1 MMELNPAHVRT
12 LREIARHG
20 SFSRAAESLRL
31 SQPAVSLHMRQLE
44 ARCGTA
50 LLERVGKRAF
60 PTPAGTLL
68 LEHAGRAFA
77 ELEAAQE
84 ALRQLRGVVAGRLRL
99 GTGATASIHLLPPLL
114 RRMRAR
120 YPELELIV
128 VTGNAPEIAAAVAA
142 NELDV
147 ALVTLPVTG
156 RQLLVTPLLLDPL
169 VAVGPPAHP
178 WSRGGPLTAAEL
190 ARHPLIVY
198 ERGGTIRRV
207 IDEWFRRGGARPRVV
222 MELGNEEAIKKLVG
236 AGLGVSV
243 SPALAVRD
251 EVRAG
256 ALSMRPLSPAL
267 SRRLG
272 VVRRRDKPETPALRM
287 FLAALEGL
295 PGGSGLARCSPGRG
309 SRSRGRRRS
318 DRSDDEREAR
328 RAERING
335 SRAKARSR
343 GGGAGGRAARRAP
356 R

>member
-1 MMELNPAHVRT
+1 
-12 LREIARHG
+12 
-20 SFSRAAESLRL
+20 
-31 SQPAVSLHMRQLE
+31 MRQLE

-114 RRMRAR
+114 SRMRAR

-169 VAVGPPAHP
+169 VAVGPPGQGWP
-178 WSRGGPLTAAEL
+178 GRGALTAAEL

-198 ERGGTIRRV
+198 ERGGRS
-207 IDEWFRRGGARPRVV
+207 GG
-222 MELGNEEAIKKLVG
+222 
-236 AGLGVSV
+236 
-243 SPALAVRD
+243 
-251 EVRAG
+251 
-256 ALSMRPLSPAL
+256 
-267 SRRLG
+267 
-272 VVRRRDKPETPALRM
+272 
-287 FLAALEGL
+287 
-295 PGGSGLARCSPGRG
+295 
-309 SRSRGRRRS
+309 
-318 DRSDDEREAR
+318 
-328 RAERING
+328 
-335 SRAKARSR
+335 
-343 GGGAGGRAARRAP
+343 
-356 R
+356 

>member
-1 MMELNPAHVRT
+1 MDLNPIHVRT

-31 SQPAVSLHMRQLE
+31 SQPAVSLHVRQLE
-44 ARCGTA
+44 ERCGTA

-60 PTPAGTLL
+60 TTPAGALL

-84 ALRQLRGVVAGRLRL
+84 ALRRLCGVVAGRLRL

-114 RRMRAR
+114 RQMRAR
-120 YPELELIV
+120 YPEIELIV
-128 VTGNAPEIAAAVAA
+128 VTGNAPDIAAAISD

-147 ALVTLPVTG
+147 GLVTLPVTG
-156 RQLLVTPLLLDPL
+156 RQLLITPLRRDPL
-169 VAVGPPAHP
+169 VAVSPPGQAWP
-178 WSRGGPLTAAEL
+178 GRGGLTAAEL
-190 ARHPLIVY
+190 ARHPLILY

-207 IDEWFRRGGARPRVV
+207 IDAWFRRGGARPRVV

-243 SPALAVRD
+243 SPAMAVRD

-256 ALSMRPLSPAL
+256 ALQARPLSPAL
-267 SRRLG
+267 VRRLG
-272 VVRRRDKPETPALRM
+272 LVRRRDKAETPALRV
-287 FLAALEGL
+287 FLAAVAGL
-295 PGGSGLARCSPGRG
+295 S
-309 SRSRGRRRS
+309 
-318 DRSDDEREAR
+318 E
-328 RAERING
+328 N
-335 SRAKARSR
+335 RAKAHSP
-343 GGGAGGRAARRAP
+343 GDAAAARAPRRAP

>member
-1 MMELNPAHVRT
+1 MDLNPAHVRT

-20 SFSRAAESLRL
+20 SFSRAAESLHL

-60 PTPAGTLL
+60 PTAAGAVL

-84 ALRQLRGVVAGRLRL
+84 ALRRLRGVVAGRLRL

-128 VTGNAPEIAAAVAA
+128 VTGNAPEIAAAVSD

-147 ALVTLPVTG
+147 GIVTLPVTG
-156 RQLLVTPLLLDPL
+156 RQLAVTPLLLDPL
-169 VAVGPPAHP
+169 VAVGPPAQAWP
-178 WSRGGPLTAAEL
+178 GRSGLTATLL
-190 ARHPLIVY
+190 AREPLILY

-207 IDEWFRRGGARPRVV
+207 IDGWFRRGGARPHVV

-236 AGLGVSV
+236 AGLGISV
-243 SPALAVRD
+243 SPAMAVRD
-251 EVRAG
+251 EVRSG
-256 ALSMRPLSPAL
+256 VLSSRPLAPPL
-267 SRRLG
+267 VRRLG
-272 VVRRRDKPETPALRM
+272 LVRRRDKPETPALSM
-287 FLAALEGL
+287 FRSAVESLGGVSENRARGRSSAGGAA
-295 PGGSGLARCSPGRG
+295 GRG
-309 SRSRGRRRS
+309 
-318 DRSDDEREAR
+318 AR
-328 RAERING
+328 RART
-335 SRAKARSR
+335 
-343 GGGAGGRAARRAP
+343 
-356 R
+356 

>member
-1 MMELNPAHVRT
+1 MRNTFETVDLNPAHVRT
-12 LREIARHG
+12 LQEIARHG

-60 PTPAGTLL
+60 PTPAGALL

-84 ALRQLRGVVAGRLRL
+84 ALHRLRGVVAGRVRL

-128 VTGNAPEIAAAVAA
+128 VTGNAPEIAAAVTA

-156 RQLLVTPLLLDPL
+156 RQLRVAPLLLDPL
-169 VAVGPPAHP
+169 VAVGPPDQP
-178 WSRGGPLTAAEL
+178 WPRRGALTAAEL
-190 ARHPLIVY
+190 ARFPLIVY

-207 IDEWFRRGGARPRVV
+207 IDGWFRRGGARPRVV

-243 SPALAVRD
+243 SPAMAVRD

-267 SRRLG
+267 GRRLG
-272 VVRRRDKPETPALRM
+272 LVHRRDKPETPALRA
-287 FLAALEGL
+287 FLATVAGL
-295 PGGSGLARCSPGRG
+295 SSE
-309 SRSRGRRRS
+309 SRGTGRS
-318 DRSDDEREAR
+318 PAD
-328 RAERING
+328 
-335 SRAKARSR
+335 
-343 GGGAGGRAARRAP
+343 GAAGRAARRAP

>member
-1 MMELNPAHVRT
+1 MDLNPAHVRT

-60 PTPAGTLL
+60 PTPAGTVL

-120 YPELELIV
+120 FPELELIV

-147 ALVTLPVTG
+147 GLVTLPVGG
-156 RQLLVTPLLLDPL
+156 RQLQVTPLLLDPL
-169 VAVGPPAHP
+169 VAVGPPGQRWPRSA
-178 WSRGGPLTAAEL
+178 LTAGEL

-198 ERGGTIRRV
+198 ERGGTIRRI
-207 IDEWFRRGGARPRVV
+207 IDAWFRRGGARPRVV

-243 SPALAVRD
+243 SPAMAVR
-251 EVRAG
+251 EEARAG
-256 ALSMRPLSPAL
+256 ALSLRPLSPPL
-267 SRRLG
+267 GRRLG
-272 VVRRRDKPETPALRM
+272 LVRRRDKPETPALRA
-287 FLAALEGL
+287 FLSALQGL
-295 PGGSGLARCSPGRG
+295 ASGSGLAR
-309 SRSRGRRRS
+309 RSRRRAERIDGLARRS
-318 DRSDDEREAR
+318 RR
-328 RAERING
+328 RAERINENRG
-335 SRAKARSR
+335 KGRSP

>member
-1 MMELNPAHVRT
+1 
-12 LREIARHG
+12 
-20 SFSRAAESLRL
+20 
-31 SQPAVSLHMRQLE
+31 
-44 ARCGTA
+44 
-50 LLERVGKRAF
+50 
-60 PTPAGTLL
+60 
-68 LEHAGRAFA
+68 
-77 ELEAAQE
+77 
-84 ALRQLRGVVAGRLRL
+84 
-99 GTGATASIHLLPPLL
+99 
-114 RRMRAR
+114 
-120 YPELELIV
+120 LIV
-128 VTGNAPEIAAAVAA
+128 VTGNAPEIAAAVAT

-156 RQLLVTPLLLDPL
+156 RQLRVTPLRLDPL

-178 WSRGGPLTAAEL
+178 WPRRGPLTAAEL

-207 IDEWFRRGGARPRVV
+207 IDEWFRHGGARPRVV

-243 SPALAVRD
+243 SPAMAVRG

-272 VVRRRDKPETPALRM
+272 VVRRRDKPETSALRM

-295 PGGSGLARCSPGRG
+295 PRGCSPGSG
-309 SRSRGRRRS
+309 SRSRRRG

>member
-1 MMELNPAHVRT
+1 LLLAPQSARPAAIREIDCSHTDDEKYFWIVDLNPAHVRT

-20 SFSRAAESLRL
+20 SFSRAAESLHL

-60 PTPAGTLL
+60 PTPAGAVL

-114 RRMRAR
+114 GRMRAR

-128 VTGNAPEIAAAVAA
+128 VTGNAPEIAAAVSA

-156 RQLLVTPLLLDPL
+156 RQLQVTPLLLDPL
-169 VAVGPPAHP
+169 VAVGPPGQAWP
-178 WSRGGPLTAAEL
+178 GRGALTAAVL

-207 IDEWFRRGGARPRVV
+207 IDGWFRRGRVRPRIV

-243 SPALAVRD
+243 SPVMAVRD
-251 EVRAG
+251 EVRSG

-267 SRRLG
+267 GRRLG
-272 VVRRRDKPETPALRM
+272 LVRRRDKPETPALRA
-287 FLAALEGL
+287 FLAAVTGL
-295 PGGSGLARCSPGRG
+295 SSE
-309 SRSRGRRRS
+309 SRG
-318 DRSDDEREAR
+318 
-328 RAERING
+328 
-335 SRAKARSR
+335 KARSP
-343 GGGAGGRAARRAP
+343 GGGAAGRAARRAP

>member
-1 MMELNPAHVRT
+1 MDLNPAHVRT

-31 SQPAVSLHMRQLE
+31 SQPALSLHMRQLE

-60 PTPAGTLL
+60 PTPAGAVL

-77 ELEAAQE
+77 ALEAAQE
-84 ALRQLRGVVAGRLRL
+84 ALRGLRGVVAGRLRL

-114 RRMRAR
+114 GRMRAR

-128 VTGNAPEIAAAVAA
+128 VTGNSPEIAAAVSA

-147 ALVTLPVTG
+147 AIVTLPVTG

-169 VAVGPPAHP
+169 VAVGPPTQAWP
-178 WSRGGPLTAAEL
+178 GRGALSAAEL

-207 IDEWFRRGGARPRVV
+207 IDGWFRRGGVRPRIV

-236 AGLGVSV
+236 AGLGISV
-243 SPALAVRD
+243 SPAMAVRD
-251 EVRAG
+251 EVRSG
-256 ALSMRPLSPAL
+256 ALSMRPLSPPL
-267 SRRLG
+267 ERRLG
-272 VVRRRDKPETPALRM
+272 LVRRRDKPETSALRM
-287 FLAALEGL
+287 FLTAVAGL
-295 PGGSGLARCSPGRG
+295 SRLARCS
-309 SRSRGRRRS
+309 RRRG
-318 DRSDDEREAR
+318 
-328 RAERING
+328 ERISEN
-335 SRAKARSR
+335 RAKGRSP
-343 GGGAGGRAARRAP
+343 GGGAAGRAARRAP

>member
-1 MMELNPAHVRT
+1 MDLNPAHVRT

-20 SFSRAAESLRL
+20 SFSRAAESLHL

-60 PTPAGTLL
+60 PTPAGAVL

-114 RRMRAR
+114 GRMRAR

-128 VTGNAPEIAAAVAA
+128 VTGNAPEIAAAVSA

-156 RQLLVTPLLLDPL
+156 RQLQVTPLLLDPL
-169 VAVGPPAHP
+169 VAVGPPAQAWP
-178 WSRGGPLTAAEL
+178 GRGALTAAVL

-198 ERGGTIRRV
+198 ERV
-207 IDEWFRRGGARPRVV
+207 IDGWFRRGGVRPRIV

-243 SPALAVRD
+243 SPAMAVRD
-251 EVRAG
+251 EVRSG

-267 SRRLG
+267 GRRLG
-272 VVRRRDKPETPALRM
+272 LVRRRDKPETPALRA
-287 FLAALEGL
+287 FLAAVT
-295 PGGSGLARCSPGRG
+295 GLASE
-309 SRSRGRRRS
+309 SRG
-318 DRSDDEREAR
+318 
-328 RAERING
+328 
-335 SRAKARSR
+335 KARSP
-343 GGGAGGRAARRAP
+343 GGGAAGRAARRAP

>member
-1 MMELNPAHVRT
+1 MDLNPIHVRT
-12 LREIARHG
+12 LREIARYG

-60 PTPAGTLL
+60 PSPAGALL

-114 RRMRAR
+114 GQMRAR

-128 VTGNAPEIAAAVAA
+128 VTGNAPEIAAAVAG
-142 NELDV
+142 NELD
-147 ALVTLPVTG
+147 LGIVTLPVTG
-156 RQLLVTPLLLDPL
+156 RQLAVTPLLQDPL
-169 VAVGPPAHP
+169 VAVGPPGQTWP
-178 WSRGGPLTAAEL
+178 GRGGLTAAVL

-198 ERGGTIRRV
+198 ERGGTTRRV
-207 IDEWFRRGGARPRVV
+207 IDGWFRRGGVRPRVV
-222 MELGNEEAIKKLVG
+222 MELGNEEAIKRLVG
-236 AGLGVSV
+236 AGLGISV
-243 SPALAVRD
+243 SPAMAVRD

-256 ALSMRPLSPAL
+256 ALRMRPLSPAL
-267 SRRLG
+267 VRRLG
-272 VVRRRDKPETPALRM
+272 VVRRRDKPETPAFRTL
-287 FLAALEGL
+287 LAALDRLSENRGKGRS
-295 PGGSGLARCSPGRG
+295 PAGGT
-309 SRSRGRRRS
+309 GRRS
-318 DRSDDEREAR
+318 
-328 RAERING
+328 
-335 SRAKARSR
+335 
-343 GGGAGGRAARRAP
+343 ARRAP

>member
-1 MMELNPAHVRT
+1 MDLNPVHLRT
-12 LREIARHG
+12 LREIAHHG
-20 SFSRAAESLRL
+20 SFSRAAEGLRL

-44 ARCGTA
+44 ARCGA
-50 LLERVGKRAF
+50 VLLERVGKRAF
-60 PTPAGTLL
+60 LTPAGALL

-84 ALRQLRGVVAGRLRL
+84 ALRHLRGVVAGRLRL

-114 RRMRAR
+114 RRIRVR

-128 VTGNAPEIAAAVAA
+128 VTGNAPEIAAAVAG

-147 ALVTLPVTG
+147 GIVTLPVTG

-169 VAVGPPAHP
+169 VAVGPPAQEWP
-178 WSRGGPLTAAEL
+178 GRGGLTAAEL
-190 ARHPLIVY
+190 ARHPLILY

-207 IDEWFRRGGARPRVV
+207 IDGWFRRGGVRPRVV

-236 AGLGVSV
+236 AGLGISV
-243 SPALAVRD
+243 SPAMAVRE

-256 ALSMRPLSPAL
+256 VLRMRPLSPAL
-267 SRRLG
+267 GRRLG
-272 VVRRRDKPETPALRM
+272 IVRRRDKPETPALRA

-295 PGGSGLARCSPGRG
+295 SE
-309 SRSRGRRRS
+309 SRGRGRS
-318 DRSDDEREAR
+318 PA
-328 RAERING
+328 
-335 SRAKARSR
+335 
-343 GGGAGGRAARRAP
+343 GGGAARAARRAP